1 MSVAE
6 TSLEPLVGAEDADFG
21 ATEGVEAGA
30 DGVVD
35 VSVGLTTFPFPL
47 EGVLT
52 TPDGS
57 EA

>member
-1 MSVAE
+1 MSVE
-6 TSLEPLVGAEDADFG
+6 DTSLEPLVDAADTDFG
-21 ATEGVEAGA
+21 ATEGVEAGV
-30 DGVVD
+30 DEVVG
-35 VSVGLTTFPFPL
+35 VSVGLTAFPFPL